1 MSKKQNKA
9 MPKTLFGFYEL
20 TIREYWV
27 QILTIFLLNIIY
39 YAGNAIVTP
48 ISIKMVIG
56 SIENAAAAGHNVM
69 DYAMPAVFLVCGIN
83 LLVIAAEII
92 SDILKGKYM
101 PRLDN
106 AVSKKIYEYIFNQTY
121 SFFKKNSAGHIAEQA
136 KYISSKFYGLVVTYP
151 RVLVVLIISFIV
163 NFGLLF
169 DVHWMMLAV
178 IASCAVFRLI
188 YCSLNV
194 RKMADAYVKSARIS
208 SKLTG
213 KFIDSLS
220 NVLNIKL
227 FSTQKKEEDYLGQFR
242 EERVSAKRIS
252 KYRERVFWV
261 PPFTFEKICTGIIL
275 FLSVYLYSK
284 GLIKISDIAFSVTS
298 FDGIMR
304 IIRNMT
310 WEMPDFL
317 DAYGS
322 AKQAYEEIVE
332 PISILDHDNAKP
344 IKLRACHIN
353 FNNISFKYADE
364 FILKDLTLCIRH
376 GEHVGIVGG
385 SGSGKT
391 TLVNLLMRLYD
402 IDSGSITIDGNDIR
416 FVTQDS
422 LRKNIAF
429 IPQES
434 ILFNR
439 TLSENISYGTDNATQ
454 KQVEAA
460 AKAARAH
467 DFILASDDGYNT
479 IVGDRGMKLSG
490 GQRQRITI
498 AHAIL
503 KNSPI
508 LILDEATSALDS
520 ETELAIQESFENLM
534 ENRTTIAIAHR
545 LSTLKKMDRIIV
557 LDKGRIAEM
566 GSHSELIKKKNGVYK
581 KLWGMQSD
589 GFIK

>member
-1 MSKKQNKA
+1 
-9 MPKTLFGFYEL
+9 MPKSLFGFYEL

-39 YAGNAIVTP
+39 YAGGSIITP
-48 ISIKMVIG
+48 VSIKMVIG
-56 SIENAAAAGHNVM
+56 AIENAVAGGYDIM
-69 DYAMPAVFLVCGIN
+69 AYAMPAVILVCALN
-83 LLVIAAEII
+83 LLILGADII
-92 SDILKGKYM
+92 SDIIKGKYM
-101 PRLDN
+101 PILDN
-106 AVSKKIYEYIFNQTY
+106 AVSKRIYEYIFSQTY

-151 RVLVVLIISFIV
+151 RVLVVLFISFIV

-169 DVHWMMLAV
+169 DVHWSMLV
-178 IASCAVFRLI
+178 IIASCAIFRLV
-188 YCSLNV
+188 YCTLNV
-194 RKMADAYVKSARIS
+194 KKMADAYVKSARIS

-213 KFIDSLS
+213 KFVDSLS

-227 FSTQKKEEDYLGQFR
+227 FSTQKKEENYLGRFR
-242 EERVSAKRIS
+242 EEKVAARQIS
-252 KYRERVFWV
+252 KYRERVFWI
-261 PPFTFEKICTGIIL
+261 PPFSFEKVCTGAIL
-275 FLSVYLYSK
+275 ALSVYLYSK
-284 GLIKISDIAFSVTS
+284 GMIKISDIAFSVTS

-317 DAYGS
+317 DNYGS
-322 AKQAYEEIVE
+322 AKQAYQEIVE
-332 PISILDHDNAKP
+332 PVSILDCDDAQP
-344 IKLRACHIN
+344 MKLRACHIN
-353 FNNISFKYADE
+353 FNKISFKYADE
-364 FILKDLTLCIRH
+364 WIIKDLTLCIRH
-376 GEHVGIVGG
+376 GEHIGIVGG

-402 IDSGSITIDGNDIR
+402 IDAGSITIDGNDIR

-439 TLSENISYGTDNATQ
+439 TLSENISYGTDDVTQ
-454 KQVEAA
+454 SQIEAA
-460 AKAARAH
+460 ARAAYAH
-467 DFILASDDGYNT
+467 DFIMASDDGYDT

-520 ETELAIQESFENLM
+520 ETELAIQDSFEKLM
-534 ENRTTIAIAHR
+534 KNRTTIAIAHR
-545 LSTLKKMDRIIV
+545 LSTLKKMDRIVV
-557 LDKGRIAEM
+557 LDHGRIAEM
-566 GSHSELIKKKNGVYK
+566 GTHSELIKKKNGLYK